1 MTGADAHNLQA
12 GLFSTS
18 LTSFIIDSKQN
29 LKVNPA
35 DQMVYYLQQN
45 VAMLAQISQQMTS
58 IAPQIS
64 IPSSS
69 PPPYPGSSPSPS
81 DIRVNVFWF
90 MALVFSLSAALLA
103 ILVQQWVRDYM
114 HVFLR
119 YSDPLK
125 CARLRQYLHDGSEK
139 WYMPIV
145 AEAVPGLL
153 HISLFLFFAG
163 LGDLVLGINTAAGLS
178 TVIPIGIIGL
188 LYIFT
193 MFAPV
198 MYPQSPYQNSFSGL
212 IWYIFQ
218 RLHGRT
224 YKDRGSNG
232 ASKPVSATMSEGQM
246 QLAMEENEER
256 MIRDE
261 RAIRWMIND
270 MTEETEMEQLVVT
283 IPGSLNAD
291 WGREVWGKVFK
302 DFKANDEIANESEL
316 TAVLVA
322 ERNTSVPMPVARAV
336 RPSLR
341 VSPDRNRQGLD
352 PLDVLFPSD
361 TASSQE
367 VNIMHELCRRVAHLL
382 ETCKNRGHFASDE
395 QWRKRTRACVETTAS
410 LVGCASV
417 ELGWFGEVGRLLGDI
432 GNVENAGELM
442 STGKDRSF
450 VLRWTC
456 LSVMSIRLVL
466 NGNSPIRNFA
476 DGVIEDIKS
485 LGDEESSGDK
495 QIMENAQIIGNSLD
509 YALSHLS
516 ALYWAFTPKLPNL
529 TEGIKDLLRNHE
541 SLISDLERISAE
553 ADNLTMVDDQIERLL
568 RHMDECTQ
576 GITHQLPEFRNR
588 FSTGPVP
595 LTEILKLFVYPH
607 QFPIIIP
614 PGQVLKSLC
623 SVATTFRDILDI
635 PEGQDVEI
643 NREAFKNLEVMG
655 KIDDQ
660 RFDQRWASRL
670 FQRQLWRME
679 DLAGGHGLGSTVEL
693 FFIALRQLLSTSL
706 SQESQSALYVGT
718 FRAITSDWSSHKHCV
733 GTQKVLLD
741 MVASS
746 HGIFSDFSFPTIIT
760 DELLRL
766 LRNVLDKQSGPHIDD
781 TVGRLRE
788 KPRSHHPG
796 VIEFRSK
803 ALEDILR
810 SKISASTSP
819 SP

>member
-1 MTGADAHNLQA
+1 MNLDGADAHYLQA
-12 GLFSTS
+12 GLFSTA

-64 IPSSS
+64 IPSS
-69 PPPYPGSSPSPS
+69 PPPLYPGSSPSLS

-125 CARLRQYLHDGSEK
+125 CARLRQYLHDGCEK

-153 HISLFLFFAG
+153 HIALFLFFAG
-163 LGDLVLGINTAAGLS
+163 LGDLVLGINAAVGLITA
-178 TVIPIGIIGL
+178 IPIGIIGL

-193 MFAPV
+193 MVAPV
-198 MYPQSPYQNSFSGL
+198 IYPQSPYQNSFSGL

-232 ASKPVSATMSEGQM
+232 ASKPVSTNMSEGQM
-246 QLAMEENEER
+246 QLAMEENEGR

-291 WGREVWGKVFK
+291 WGREVWGKVFQ
-302 DFKANDEIANESEL
+302 DFKAKDEITSESDL
-316 TAVLVA
+316 TTVLVA
-322 ERNTSVPMPVARAV
+322 GRNTTVPVVHAV
-336 RPSLR
+336 RSSIR
-341 VSPDRNRQGLD
+341 VSPDRNRQVLN

-361 TASSQE
+361 TASSQG
-367 VNIMHELCRRVAHLL
+367 VNIVHELCRRVAHLL

-466 NGNSPIRNFA
+466 NGNSPIQNFA
-476 DGVIEDIKS
+476 DGVIADIIS
-485 LGDEESSGDK
+485 LGDEESTGDK
-495 QIMENAQIIGNSLD
+495 QSMKNVGHSLD
-509 YALSHLS
+509 DALNRLS
-516 ALYWAFTPKLPNL
+516 ALYWAFTPKLPNS

-541 SLISDLERISAE
+541 PLISDLERIGAE
-553 ADNLTMVDDQIERLL
+553 ADNLTMVDDRIERLL
-568 RHMDECTQ
+568 RHMDESTQ
-576 GITHQLPEFRNR
+576 GITRQLPGFRNR

-595 LTEILKLFVYPH
+595 LTEILNLFVYPH

-643 NREAFKNLEVMG
+643 NREAFKSLEVMR
-655 KIDDQ
+655 KIN
-660 RFDQRWASRL
+660 DQRWTSRL

-706 SQESQSALYVGT
+706 SQDSQSALYVGS
-718 FRAITSDWSSHKHCV
+718 FRAITSDSGSHKHCV

-741 MVASS
+741 MITSS

-760 DELLRL
+760 DELFDL
-766 LRNVLDKQSGPHIDD
+766 LGNVLDEQSRAHIDD
-781 TVGRLRE
+781 TVEQLKE

-796 VIEFRSK
+796 VIEFRTK
-803 ALEDILR
+803 ALKVIMGP
-810 SKISASTSP
+810 KISASTSP
-819 SP
+819 SS

>member
-1 MTGADAHNLQA
+1 MNLDGADAHYLQA
-12 GLFSTS
+12 GLFSTA

-64 IPSSS
+64 IPSS
-69 PPPYPGSSPSPS
+69 PPPLYPGSSPSLS
-81 DIRVNVFWF
+81 DIRVNVFWS
-90 MALVFSLSAALLA
+90 MALVFSLFAALLA

-125 CARLRQYLHDGSEK
+125 CARLRQYLHDGCEK

-153 HISLFLFFAG
+153 HIALFLFFAG
-163 LGDLVLGINTAAGLS
+163 LGDLVLGINAAVGLITA
-178 TVIPIGIIGL
+178 IPIGIIGL

-193 MFAPV
+193 MVAPV
-198 MYPQSPYQNSFSGL
+198 IYPQSPYQNSFSGL

-232 ASKPVSATMSEGQM
+232 ASKPVSTNMSEGQM
-246 QLAMEENEER
+246 QLAMEENEGR

-291 WGREVWGKVFK
+291 WGREVWGKVFQ
-302 DFKANDEIANESEL
+302 DFKAKDEITSESDL
-316 TAVLVA
+316 TGVLVA
-322 ERNTSVPMPVARAV
+322 ERNSTVPVAHAV
-336 RPSLR
+336 RSSIR
-341 VSPDRNRQGLD
+341 VSPDRNRQVLN

-361 TASSQE
+361 TASSQG
-367 VNIMHELCRRVAHLL
+367 VNIVHELCRRVAHLL

-410 LVGCASV
+410 LVGCASAKF
-417 ELGWFGEVGRLLGDI
+417 GWFGEVGRLLGDI
-432 GNVENAGELM
+432 GNVEKVGELM

-456 LSVMSIRLVL
+456 LSVMSIHLVL

-476 DGVIEDIKS
+476 DGVIADIKS
-485 LGDEESSGDK
+485 LGDEESTGDK
-495 QIMENAQIIGNSLD
+495 QIMKNVGNSLD
-509 YALSHLS
+509 DALNLLS
-516 ALYWAFTPKLPNL
+516 ELYWAFTPELPNS
-529 TEGIKDLLRNHE
+529 TEEIKDRLRNHE

-553 ADNLTMVDDQIERLL
+553 ADNLTMVDDRIERLL
-568 RHMDECTQ
+568 RHMDESTQ
-576 GITHQLPEFRNR
+576 GITRQLPGFRNR

-595 LTEILKLFVYPH
+595 LTEILNLFIYPH
-607 QFPIIIP
+607 QFPIINPLDKYSRACAPLP
-614 PGQVLKSLC
+614 PHS
-623 SVATTFRDILDI
+623 
-635 PEGQDVEI
+635 
-643 NREAFKNLEVMG
+643 
-655 KIDDQ
+655 
-660 RFDQRWASRL
+660 
-670 FQRQLWRME
+670 
-679 DLAGGHGLGSTVEL
+679 
-693 FFIALRQLLSTSL
+693 
-706 SQESQSALYVGT
+706 GT
-718 FRAITSDWSSHKHCV
+718 FST
-733 GTQKVLLD
+733 
-741 MVASS
+741 
-746 HGIFSDFSFPTIIT
+746 FPRDRT
-760 DELLRL
+760 
-766 LRNVLDKQSGPHIDD
+766 
-781 TVGRLRE
+781 
-788 KPRSHHPG
+788 
-796 VIEFRSK
+796 
-803 ALEDILR
+803 
-810 SKISASTSP
+810 
-819 SP
+819 